1 MKKLLSLGLA
11 LIIVLSAFVIPS
23 SAGYDAGEVTK
34 KLHSKVYYMEN
45 LDEGT
50 VFFDK
55 DSDKKVPV
63 AGFSKLIAAVV
74 ALEKW
79 QNLEGEITVT
89 KENLSVVEYG
99 FGVKTALYKEGEVV
113 SKKELFDCLMV
124 YNANDALSIIAHD
137 VCGTS
142 EAFLEAMQALCT
154 KVGCTSTSIKNLTGF
169 DTDGQYTTA
178 SDIARIVKYA
188 WSYPL
193 FVESFSLKSV
203 TLKATELNAERTYT
217 STNRMTNA
225 GVGDYYHSSVVA
237 GKHTSTEKAGE
248 CIAVVSNKDGYSYL
262 TVVMGGKLMNVDKD
276 EINENTCMTDAKAM
290 LDWVYD
296 NIRYRTVVTPT
307 QTVAVVK
314 VVAGKDAD
322 TLRLVP
328 KEEISALL
336 PSNASPE
343 SIEFRIVEGTVPEK
357 VTAPVEAGEVIGQ
370 AKVFYA
376 HSEVA
381 TVDLVAA
388 NTIKMSLGRL
398 IMSTVSSILSS
409 KIFVL
414 IVAILALIAIAV
426 FLMNL
431 LDYRKKLE
439 EMRSGGKRRAPQKKP
454 VQKSSGSSGAP
465 APKGKT
471 PVNKR

>member
-142 EAFLEAMQALCT
+142 EGFFVSMQALFT
-154 KVGCTSTSIKNLTGF
+154 
-169 DTDGQYTTA
+169 
-178 SDIARIVKYA
+178 
-188 WSYPL
+188 
-193 FVESFSLKSV
+193 
-203 TLKATELNAERTYT
+203 
-217 STNRMTNA
+217 
-225 GVGDYYHSSVVA
+225 
-237 GKHTSTEKAGE
+237 
-248 CIAVVSNKDGYSYL
+248 
-262 TVVMGGKLMNVDKD
+262 
-276 EINENTCMTDAKAM
+276 
-290 LDWVYD
+290 
-296 NIRYRTVVTPT
+296 
-307 QTVAVVK
+307 
-314 VVAGKDAD
+314 
-322 TLRLVP
+322 
-328 KEEISALL
+328 
-336 PSNASPE
+336 
-343 SIEFRIVEGTVPEK
+343 
-357 VTAPVEAGEVIGQ
+357 
-370 AKVFYA
+370 
-376 HSEVA
+376 
-381 TVDLVAA
+381 
-388 NTIKMSLGRL
+388 
-398 IMSTVSSILSS
+398 
-409 KIFVL
+409 
-414 IVAILALIAIAV
+414 
-426 FLMNL
+426 
-431 LDYRKKLE
+431 
-439 EMRSGGKRRAPQKKP
+439 
-454 VQKSSGSSGAP
+454 
-465 APKGKT
+465 
-471 PVNKR
+471 

>member
-1 MKKLLSLGLA
+1 MKKLLSFVLA
-11 LIIVLSAFVIPS
+11 LMLLASFLVLPS
-23 SAGYDAGEVTK
+23 SAGFDAGEVTK

-124 YNANDALSIIAHD
+124 YSANDALSIIAYD

-154 KVGCTSTSIKNLTGF
+154 KVGCTNTSIKNLTGF

-178 SDIARIVKYA
+178 ADIAKIVKYA

-225 GVGDYYHSSVVA
+225 GVADYYHSSVVA

-276 EINENTCMTDAKAM
+276 EINENTCMTDAQAM
-290 LDWVYD
+290 LKWVYD

-357 VTAPVEAGEVIGQ
+357 VTAPVEAGDVIGQ
-370 AKVFYA
+370 AKVLYA

-398 IMSTVSSILSS
+398 IMSTISSILSS
-409 KIFVL
+409 KAFVL
-414 IVAILALIAIAV
+414 TVAILTLIAIAV

-431 LDYRKKLE
+431 LDYRKKLLE
-439 EMRSGGKRRAPQKKP
+439 IKEREQRKTQRRKAPE
-454 VQKSSGSSGAP
+454 KSEASRENR
-465 APKGKT
+465 
-471 PVNKR
+471 VNKR

>member
-178 SDIARIVKYA
+178 SDIAKIVKYA

-262 TVVMGGKLMNVDKD
+262 TVVMGGKFMNVDKD

-431 LDYRKKLE
+431 LDYRKKLD
-439 EMRSGGKRRAPQKKP
+439 EMRNAGKRRAPQKKP
-454 VQKSSGSSGAP
+454 VQKPSGSSGAP
-465 APKGKT
+465 APKGKA
-471 PVNKR
+471 PVNKH

>member
-178 SDIARIVKYA
+178 SDIAKIVKYA

-276 EINENTCMTDAKAM
+276 EINENTCMTDARAM

-439 EMRSGGKRRAPQKKP
+439 EMRNAGKRRAPQKKP

-465 APKGKT
+465 APRGKA

>member
-1 MKKLLSLGLA
+1 MKKLFSLSLA
-11 LIIVLSAFVIPS
+11 LMLMLSFFALPS
-23 SAGYDAGEVTK
+23 SAEYDAGEVTK

-124 YNANDALSIIAHD
+124 YSANDALSIIAHD
-137 VCGTS
+137 VSGTS
-142 EAFLEAMQALCT
+142 EAFLEDMQALCT
-154 KVGCTSTSIKNLTGF
+154 KVGCTNTSIKNLTGF

-178 SDIARIVKYA
+178 SDIAKIVKYA
-188 WSYPL
+188 WSHPL

-203 TLKATELNAERTYT
+203 TLKATELNVERTYT

-237 GKHTSTEKAGE
+237 GKHTSTDKAGE

-276 EINENTCMTDAKAM
+276 EINENTCMTDAQKM
-290 LDWVYD
+290 LTWVYD

-307 QTVAVVK
+307 QTVAVVN

-328 KEEISALL
+328 REEISALL
-336 PSNASPE
+336 PSNASPD
-343 SIEFRIVEGTVPEK
+343 SIEFRIVEGSVPEK
-357 VTAPVEAGEVIGQ
+357 VTAPVEAGDIIGQ

-376 HSEVA
+376 HNEVA

-388 NTIKMSLGRL
+388 NTVKMSLGRL
-398 IMSTVSSILSS
+398 IMSTISSILSS

-414 IVAILALIAIAV
+414 VVAILTLVAIAV

-431 LDYRKKLE
+431 LDYRKKLLE
-439 EMRSGGKRRAPQKKP
+439 IKQREFKKSQQKKA
-454 VQKSSGSSGAP
+454 QGQHSKNRET
-465 APKGKT
+465 KE
-471 PVNKR
+471 

>member
-178 SDIARIVKYA
+178 SDIAKIVKYA

-439 EMRSGGKRRAPQKKP
+439 EMRNAGKRRAPQKKP

-465 APKGKT
+465 APKGKA

>member
-178 SDIARIVKYA
+178 SDIAKIVKYA

-357 VTAPVEAGEVIGQ
+357 VTAPVEAGEIIGQ

-431 LDYRKKLE
+431 LDYRRKLD
-439 EMRSGGKRRAPQKKP
+439 EMRNAGKRRAPQKKP